1 MGMLCNLA
9 FLAGRVFIAAIFIYD
24 ASLIARSPLDNA
36 SYIENFGVPGV
47 MLWPTALLQF
57 FGGLMIVVGLLTR
70 PVALAFAG
78 FCLLTALIFH
88 RDFADTN
95 ELIQFG
101 KDFGLAG
108 GFLFLA
114 AGGAGAWS
122 LDALWARRPF
132 MERGRG

>member
-24 ASLIARSPLDNA
+24 ATLAVRFPLDNA
-36 SYIENFGVPGV
+36 TYLENFGVPGL
-47 MLWPTALLQF
+47 MLWPAAFLQF
-57 FGGLMIVVGLLTR
+57 FGGLAIVAGFHTR
-70 PVALAFAG
+70 LVALAFAC

-88 RDFADTN
+88 HDFADTN

-114 AGGAGAWS
+114 AAGAGAWS
-122 LDALWARRPF
+122 LDALSTRR
-132 MERGRG
+132 